1 LHYRAWSRAVT
12 PDAVLFALLGAG
24 LLPLLFARQ
33 AKRGKK
39 SFGMLSALF
48 ACAFAA
54 VFAYQACWQLG
65 IFGGDRFAAFM
76 RQHNTREG
84 RETFRIQRGRILDAN
99 GEVLAER
106 GENRLRHYPLGAAGT
121 HVVGFYD
128 RRLGTGGME
137 RMMNAALR
145 GEVSTEGES
154 MRQTLARKIGND
166 RVEGEDVRLT
176 LVADLQRFAHAQLE
190 NKRGA
195 VVVMRPDGALLAL
208 ATAPSYAPGDAAAA
222 SLDTEG
228 APMLNRATDG
238 LYPPG
243 SVFKIVVAL
252 AAAEAGMK
260 PVLDCPAEG
269 FMGIRDSEYYAAQRR
284 GTVWRGWGSMN
295 MRDGFVHSSN
305 VYFSQLAVSLGQAR
319 LEALADSLR
328 LNGRWVYAS
337 AGERERVTA
346 AGKFPSLALRRD
358 LAHAGIGQ
366 GAMAVTPLHVAQ
378 WTGVVAN
385 NGVLWQPRL
394 LATSHEP
401 APKRIVSATAA
412 REVAAMMRGAVA
424 SGTGRHA
431 DVPGLRVCGKTGTA
445 QTGSGPDHAW
455 FTCFAPQD
463 NPQIVVTVLV
473 DRGGFGGA
481 VAAPIARAVLEE
493 AARLGLLAQ

>member
-1 LHYRAWSRAVT
+1 MT
-12 PDAVLFALLGAG
+12 NAVLFALLAACV
-24 LLPLLFARQ
+24 LPLLFAPR
-33 AKRGKK
+33 ARRGKK
-39 SFGMLSALF
+39 SFGLLSAVF

-65 IFGGDRFAAFM
+65 ILGGEKFQSFM

-137 RMMNAALR
+137 RMMNTALR

-190 NKRGA
+190 NKKGA

-222 SLDTEG
+222 SLDIEG

-366 GAMAVTPLHVAQ
+366 GAMAVTPLHVAM
-378 WTGVVAN
+378 WTSVVAN
-385 NGVLWQPRL
+385 GGLLWQPRL
-394 LATSHEP
+394 LATDEKWREPP
-401 APKRIVSATAA
+401 APKRIVSTAAA
-412 REVAAMMRGAVA
+412 REVAGCMREAVA

-431 DVPGLRVCGKTGTA
+431 EIPGLRVCGKTGTA

-455 FTCFAPQD
+455 FTCFAPRD
-463 NPQIVVTVLV
+463 NPQIIVTVLV
-473 DRGGFGGA
+473 ERGGFGGT
-481 VAAPIARAVLEE
+481 VAAPLARAVLEE
-493 AARLGLLAQ
+493 AARLGLVRE